1 VVPMSPSVTKIEW
14 ECVSEELGYVAT
26 RVGDSYIVCTQ
37 DSTCFVVN
45 GVGGCGEA
53 FNAVEAYARSEVEAE
68 HLVGTHQRVGVPL
81 RPSNQPP

>member
-1 VVPMSPSVTKIEW
+1 MVPMSPEVERINW

-37 DSTCFVVN
+37 DSTCFIVN

-53 FNAVEAYARSEVEAE
+53 FNAVEAYARSEAE
-68 HLVGTHQRVGVPL
+68 HSVGTHQRVGAPL